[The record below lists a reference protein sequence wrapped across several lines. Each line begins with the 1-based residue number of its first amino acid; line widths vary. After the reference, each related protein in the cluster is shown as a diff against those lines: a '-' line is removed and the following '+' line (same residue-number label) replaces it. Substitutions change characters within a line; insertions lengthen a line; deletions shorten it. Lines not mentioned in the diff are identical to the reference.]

1 MVGVIRKRDV
11 LAHPIATVQC
21 FGWPV
26 LLKALVARRQQT
38 FLSLL
43 VESRTFRP
51 PKVAVPELL
60 DDCVGL
66 ELSASRIYEA
76 LAERFQDSASVSLFF
91 ATLAQQEQDHAELLR
106 LCREAASREGWLE
119 DKFAPWRDAV
129 PRLQREM
136 QTHEVSLADIE
147 NLPDI
152 MRLVIR
158 IEASEI
164 NLIFDGIVAATDSDF
179 VRKLRAFHTAEL
191 EHLDYISSRISELVP
206 ELAADCR
213 RMKAGYLGEEV

>member
-11 LAHPIATVQC
+11 LAHPIATLQC

-26 LLKALVARRQQT
+26 LLKALVARRRQT

-43 VESRTFRP
+43 VESRAFQP

-60 DDCVGL
+60 DDCIGL
-66 ELSASRIYEA
+66 ELSACRIYET

-91 ATLAQQEQDHAELLR
+91 ATLSQQEQGHAELLG

-119 DKFAPWRDAV
+119 DKFAPWRDVV

-136 QTHEVSLADIE
+136 QAYEVSLADIE
-147 NLPDI
+147 SLPDV
-152 MRLVIR
+152 MQLVIR

-179 VRKLRAFHTAEL
+179 VRKLRAFHNAEL
-191 EHLDYISSRISELVP
+191 EHLDYISSQISQLVP
-206 ELAADCR
+206 EMAAECR
-213 RMKAGYLGEEV
+213 RMKAGYLGEIV